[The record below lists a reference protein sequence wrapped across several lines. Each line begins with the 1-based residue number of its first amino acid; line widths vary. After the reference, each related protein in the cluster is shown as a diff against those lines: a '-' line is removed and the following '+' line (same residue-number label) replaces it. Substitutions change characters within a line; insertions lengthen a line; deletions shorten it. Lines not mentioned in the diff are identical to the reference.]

1 MLIRKMVKGD
11 ESVVLE
17 MMIPVYNSDAVL
29 CHPSEA
35 VLRRCISDC
44 VAGIP
49 YLEGFVF
56 EKDGLAVGYGMTAIG
71 YATEAGGICV
81 HIEDIYVKPDF
92 RGQGIGTAF
101 LQFVEDRYRDTA
113 VRFRLEVEPDNAGAD
128 RAYRRCGY
136 QELGYRQLMKDIR

>member
-11 ESVVLE
+11 ENLVLD
-17 MMIPVYNSDAVL
+17 MMIPFYNSEAVL

-35 VLRRCISDC
+35 VLRKCISDC
-44 VAGIP
+44 VAGMP

-56 EKDGLAVGYGMTAIG
+56 EMDGVTAGYGMTAIG

-81 HIEDIYVKPDF
+81 HIEDIYIKPEF

-101 LQFVEDRYRDTA
+101 LQFVEQRYRDTA
-113 VRFRLEVEPDNAGAD
+113 VRFRLEVEPDNLGAD
-128 RAYRRCGY
+128 RVYRRQGY
-136 QELGYRQLMKDIR
+136 RELGYRQLFKDI

>member
-1 MLIRKMVKGD
+1 MVIRKMVEGD
-11 ESVVLE
+11 EGIVLD
-17 MMIPVYNSDAVL
+17 MMIPFYNSDAVL
-29 CHPSEA
+29 CHPSET
-35 VLRRCISDC
+35 VLRKCVSDC

-56 EKDGLAVGYGMTAIG
+56 EVDGTPAGYGMTAIG

-81 HIEDIYVKPDF
+81 HIEDIYLKPQF

-101 LQFVEDRYRDTA
+101 LKFVEDRYHDTA
-113 VRFRLEVEPDNAGAD
+113 VRFRLEVEPDNEGAD

-136 QELGYRQLMKDIR
+136 RELGYRQLYKDI

>member
-11 ESVVLE
+11 ENLVLD
-17 MMIPVYNSDAVL
+17 MMIPFYNSEAVL

-35 VLRRCISDC
+35 VLRKCISDC

-56 EKDGLAVGYGMTAIG
+56 EMDGAAAGYGMTAIG

-81 HIEDIYVKPDF
+81 HIEDIYIKPEF

-101 LQFVEDRYRDTA
+101 LQFVEQRYRDTA
-113 VRFRLEVEPDNAGAD
+113 VRFRLEVEPDNLGAD
-128 RAYRRCGY
+128 RVYRRQGY
-136 QELGYRQLMKDIR
+136 RELGYRQLFKDI